1 MDEREP
7 RLIADDRVGP
17 DLRDRNVHV
26 LAQSASDVDHRLRH
40 VQVKR
45 GAQPRERRPLR
56 HGLEVIDGLS
66 RFDFDHTE
74 QLAAALVLQDQVGI
88 PRWWSSHR
96 RRLFVAWINGDV
108 EFPFIFRLQQTN
120 DAVVLELLPDWPD
133 EDWAHTT
140 SDACAHLDDPARDPA
155 SKGAEYSIM
164 APVASSESNLE
175 SAPRVL
181 IVDDDVSVTDTF
193 SRMLRLEG
201 YEVWSALSADEGL
214 SLAQTHR
221 PHAIILDLRMPLT
234 SGLHFL
240 RAIRAIPGLTG
251 TPVAIV
257 TGDYYLDDA
266 QSNEIREL
274 GAELRYKPLWLEEL
288 VTLARD
294 LLKMPVRE

>member
-1 MDEREP
+1 MKRRP
-7 RLIADDRVGP
+7 
-17 DLRDRNVHV
+17 
-26 LAQSASDVDHRLRH
+26 QSR
-40 VQVKR
+40 KC
-45 GAQPRERRPLR
+45 RPLR
-56 HGLEVIDGLS
+56 HRLEVID
-66 RFDFDHTE
+66 RFGGFYLNDAQ
-74 QLAAALVLQDQVGI
+74 QLPAPFTLQHKIWKPG
-88 PRWWSSHR
+88 WWSTDR
-96 RRLFVAWINGDV
+96 GGLLIAGVDGDV
-108 EFPFIFRLQQTN
+108 ELSLIFRLQQAD

-140 SDACAHLDDPARDPA
+140 SVPIDVPTADPA
-155 SKGAEYSIM
+155 SKVAEYSIM
-164 APVASSESNLE
+164 APVPSPPANSETP
-175 SAPRVL
+175 PRML

-201 YEVWSALSADEGL
+201 YEVWAALSADEGL

-221 PHAIILDLRMPLT
+221 PDAVILDLRMPLT
-234 SGLHFL
+234 SGLQFL

-288 VTLARD
+288 VTLARE
-294 LLKMPVRE
+294 LLNMNGDSGLKT